1 MSSIMSI
8 KVEYILIIYPG
19 EKPFRNLIQY
29 AYAMQTL
36 QYLNV
41 ESYLGTWVLFYS
53 TTNE

>member
-36 QYLNV
+36 QYF
-41 ESYLGTWVLFYS
+41 ERGIISRHTGFILFYH
-53 TTNE
+53 